1 MAQKARYKQRNA
13 ALVCGS
19 GNYFLATVHCY
30 RLSGVIREQLVVD
43 GVRRDYHFL
52 GCAVHASN
60 AVAICLSRRAQ
71 KVIPQNQK
79 SEAQKMKS
87 VLISTRPKWCEKIC
101 HEIGKEEAGKPIY
114 EKRIEVRKTAPKE
127 VPFKAYIY
135 ETKESKR
142 RYLDDRFNSFLD
154 NKSHYTD
161 MGKVIGEF
169 VCDKVYLIKNQ
180 GSRFSVADEEQ
191 SVTNEIARQSC
202 LDYDDMVSYL
212 GNKDGYGLHITD
224 LKIYDKPKELS
235 EFRKKGFMTEEE
247 WLFNLY
253 PNTHCHYEA
262 WAKKFEIARP
272 PQSWCY
278 VEELK

>member
-19 GNYFLATVHCY
+19 GNYFLAAVHCY

-60 AVAICLSRRAQ
+60 VVAIRLSRRAQ

-87 VLISTRPKWCEKIC
+87 VLISTRPKWVDKIAS
-101 HEIGKEEAGKPIY
+101 GKKT
-114 EKRIEVRKTAPKE
+114 IEVRKAAPKE

-135 ETKESKR
+135 CTSQKFDEEILLTADKKVER
-142 RYLDDRFNSFLD
+142 RYKNCRD
-154 NKSHYTD
+154 NGDISLA
-161 MGKVIGEF
+161 GKVIGEF
-169 VCDKVYLIKNQ
+169 ICDKVYSIKNQ
-180 GSRFSVADEEQ
+180 GSSFVVVNEEQ
-191 SVTNEIARQSC
+191 GVTNEIARQSC
-202 LDYDDMVSYL
+202 LDYDDMVGYL
-212 GNKDGYGLHITD
+212 GNKDGYGLHITA

-235 EFRKKGFMTEEE
+235 EFCIPCKVSCENCKNPLYFECSCEEKGKKIVT
-247 WLFNLY
+247 
-253 PNTHCHYEA
+253 
-262 WAKKFEIARP
+262 RP

-278 VEELK
+278 VEELCKAQN

>member
-1 MAQKARYKQRNA
+1 
-13 ALVCGS
+13 
-19 GNYFLATVHCY
+19 
-30 RLSGVIREQLVVD
+30 
-43 GVRRDYHFL
+43 
-52 GCAVHASN
+52 
-60 AVAICLSRRAQ
+60 
-71 KVIPQNQK
+71 
-79 SEAQKMKS
+79 MKS

-135 ETKESKR
+135 ETKESKM
-142 RYLDDRFNSFLD
+142 RYLNDRFKSFLE

-169 VCDKVYLIKNQ
+169 ICDKVYSIKNQ
-180 GSRFSVADEEQ
+180 GNSFVVANEEQ
-191 SVTNEIARQSC
+191 GVTNEIARQSC